1 MKPLFGLNLLVD
13 TIDRVALV
21 LIIIGGVLLISTVT
35 VLLVAKLRKRKGPSI
50 NSSNWIIALG
60 DKENIKEVS
69 ATGSRLSLVL
79 VDKDKIDREQL
90 KQLGVSSVL
99 VMSNKVTLVIEDK
112 AEQVAS
118 SIQNSL

>member
-21 LIIIGGVLLISTVT
+21 LIIIGGVLLISAVT
-35 VLLVAKLRKRKGPSI
+35 VLLVANLRKRKGPSI